1 VDHNGT
7 QDTTP
12 AGHGYGGSDAPR
24 ANSARTI
31 AIVAIVIALTAPFWE
46 GALLGSINIHMPMA
60 RELATSAREL
70 DRLDRRTAELEQQLG
85 TATAQLGKLQTQVA
99 EAANRANA
107 AVERTATLAMVQL
120 STALR
125 RSGGFELELAA
136 FRAAVPD
143 QGGLKPLLDQ
153 IEAYAV
159 TGVPSSARV
168 KQELDSLSYRIR
180 WSGRGYLSVAW
191 VTHILPWQR
200 SANAA
205 QAAQA
210 APQVDTPR
218 LLSQADTQVG
228 NGELSAALA
237 TVQAIAGVDQEV
249 LADWMEDAKARIAAD
264 AVAQRLEERVSQHP
278 GQTAQK
284 PSKT

>member
-7 QDTTP
+7 QNTTS

-60 RELATSAREL
+60 RELATNAREL

-107 AVERTATLAMVQL
+107 AADRTATLAMVQL

-153 IEAYAV
+153 IEPYAV
-159 TGVPSSARV
+159 TGVPTSGRV
-168 KQELDSLSYRIR
+168 RQELSSLSYRIR

-191 VTHILPWQR
+191 VTHNLPWQR

-205 QAAQA
+205 QT
-210 APQVDTPR
+210 APQIDTPR

-237 TVQAIAGVDQEV
+237 TVQGIAGVDQEV